1 MDMPLESFVR
11 IDDSATERIFLNTS
25 TTRIYLYQKT
35 IVIFTK
41 DIYYD
46 RLFTYTIIQPGI
58 QYQPDGT

>member
-11 IDDSATERIFLNTS
+11 IDDNATERIFLNTS

-46 RLFTYTIIQPGI
+46 RLFNYTIIQPGI